1 MRKKGKFGITK
12 LLKQW
17 MLIRSWG
24 EYNKTKGKHLKF
36 VNNQK
41 QNHHRKI
48 EGKHINIRKNKH
60 NNKETNP
67 NKFQ

>member
-1 MRKKGKFGITK
+1 MDAYKE
-12 LLKQW
+12 L
-17 MLIRSWG
+17 G